1 LRREAAAIEA
11 AQREQARV
19 IAEEEEREA
28 NRLRLIAEEEAETL
42 LNRLKIIEEKESD
55 RKRRRQQAESLQ

>member
-1 LRREAAAIEA
+1 
-11 AQREQARV
+11 
-19 IAEEEEREA
+19 
-28 NRLRLIAEEEAETL
+28 LRLIAEEEAETL